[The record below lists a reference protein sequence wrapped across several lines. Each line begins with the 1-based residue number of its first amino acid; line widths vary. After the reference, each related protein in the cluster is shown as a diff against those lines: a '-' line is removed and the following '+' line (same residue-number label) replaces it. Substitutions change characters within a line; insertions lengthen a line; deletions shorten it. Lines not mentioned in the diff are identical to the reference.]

1 MDISHHFMKLSS
13 PIEKAETTMCVIK
26 YTVLAIA
33 LTAFSTTAHAQRASE
48 NVVTSAQDAFGTSIG
63 DDSIGLYSS
72 TNARG
77 FSPQD
82 AGNIRIEGL
91 FFDQLTR
98 GFGFGSQLV
107 KSTTM
112 RVGLS
117 AQSYPA
123 PAPTG
128 IADVRLRLPG
138 DKILVGASSFYG
150 GYSSYGGQADL
161 ELPIISKKLGAV
173 LGVAG
178 GHTDLDGGGGF
189 EYLDASGLLHWTPTT
204 SSELIA
210 FYQRSEPQN
219 GTGTPPGVITAGAF
233 LPPKIDRGNFF
244 GPDFDQNRHR
254 IQTNIG
260 VIGRSVVF
268 SNWRLQAGLFRSVND
283 LENFFFML
291 YSGTQPDGTASL
303 NIRTR
308 PPAWIGSF
316 SGEVRASGQYADGP
330 RRHTFHIS
338 AKGRLGKRTFGGDD
352 TLSFG
357 STMIGVRVPITKPT
371 GFSFG
376 PQSRDKIRHGTAG
389 VTYVGQWA
397 GVGEVSA
404 GIQKAVY
411 RRAVDQFGPTLTTTR
426 TNPWLYNGTLA
437 IEGGDNLT
445 FYGSYTRGLEDS
457 GIAPES
463 AANPGEALAASLTE
477 QIDAGLRY
485 KITPDITLV
494 AGVFEVKKPYFDR
507 DPTNV
512 YARVGALR
520 HRGVEVSLSGKPIE
534 GLKIVAGA
542 VLLQARV
549 SGSTVD
555 LGLIGDVPPGETPV
569 LLRLNANYGPTA
581 WRGFS
586 LNAKVN
592 FEDSHN
598 ANRLNT
604 VRISSITT
612 VDLGARYNFKVYDTS
627 ASLRFD
633 VRNATNAFAWKV
645 GGASGIYTPLAPRKY
660 IARVAAEF

>member
-1 MDISHHFMKLSS
+1 MRI
-13 PIEKAETTMCVIK
+13 IK
-26 YTVLAIA
+26 CIAIA
-33 LTAFSTTAHAQRASE
+33 AVLTIFSITAHAQRASE
-48 NVVTSAQDAFGTSIG
+48 NVVTSAQDAFGTTIG
-63 DDSIGLYSS
+63 DDNIGLYSS

-77 FSPQD
+77 FSPKD

-91 FFDQLTR
+91 FYDQQTN
-98 GFGFGSQLV
+98 GFGFGGQLT

-138 DKILVGASSFYG
+138 DKTLVSVSSFFG
-150 GYSSYGGQADL
+150 PYSSYGGQADL
-161 ELPIISKKLGAV
+161 ELPVIRKKLGAV

-178 GHTDLDGGGGF
+178 GHTDLDFGGGF
-189 EYLDASGLLHWTPTT
+189 EYLDFSGLLHWTPTT
-204 SSELIA
+204 DTEIIT

-219 GTGTPPGVITAGAF
+219 GTGTPPGVITGRAF
-233 LPPKIDRGNFF
+233 LPPKIDRSNFY
-244 GPDFDQNRHR
+244 GPDFDQGRHR

-260 VIGRSVVF
+260 VIGRSVAF
-268 SNWRLQAGLFRSVND
+268 DNWRLQAGLFRSMND
-283 LENFFFML
+283 LENFFFIL
-291 YSGTQPDGTASL
+291 YSNTQPDGTADL
-303 NIRTR
+303 NVRTR
-308 PPAWIGSF
+308 PSTWLGSF
-316 SGEVRASGQYADGP
+316 SGEVRASGVFTDGP
-330 RRHTFHIS
+330 RRHTVHIS
-338 AKGRLGKRTFGGDD
+338 AKGRAGKRTFGGDD

-357 STMIGVRVPITKPT
+357 TATIGVRIPLAKPT
-371 GFSFG
+371 GFNFG
-376 PQSRDKIRHGTAG
+376 PQSRDKIRHGSAG

-397 GVGEVSA
+397 GVGEFSA
-404 GIQKAVY
+404 GVQKAFY
-411 RRAVDQFGPTLTTTR
+411 RRTVDQFGPTLTTTR

-437 IEGGDNLT
+437 IEGSEKLT
-445 FYGSYTRGLEDS
+445 FYASYTRGLEDS

-477 QIDAGLRY
+477 QIDAGMRY

-494 AGVFEVKKPYFDR
+494 VGVFEVKKPYFDR
-507 DPTNV
+507 DASNV
-512 YARVGALR
+512 FARVGALR
-520 HRGVEVSLSGKPIE
+520 HRGVEVSLSGQPLE
-534 GLKIVAGA
+534 GLKVVAGA

-549 SGSTVD
+549 SGTTVD

-569 LLRLNANYGPTA
+569 LIRLNADYGPAA

-586 LNAKVN
+586 VNAKVN

-604 VRISSITT
+604 VRISSVTT

-627 ASLRFD
+627 ASIRFD
-633 VRNATNAFAWKV
+633 VRNVTDVFAWKV
-645 GGASGIYTPLAPRKY
+645 GGASGIYTPLPPRKY
-660 IARVAAEF
+660 VARVAAEF